1 MVLRVRSGRLDK
13 HVFSTLG
20 SPGTKFFRERFG
32 EQVAEIRGSAQS
44 EQVAETCEGAGQG
57 ADGQT
62 DPQVEEGAVA
72 VA

>member
-20 SPGTKFFRERFG
+20 SPGTKFLRERFA

-44 EQVAETCEGAGQG
+44 EQEGAGQG
-57 ADGQT
+57 TGEGADGQT
-62 DPQVEEGAVA
+62 NPQGEEGAA
-72 VA
+72 AAA